1 MLVSALAGR
10 EHVLKAYE
18 EAIKEG
24 TVSSASGMQCLLHQ
38 SRNKIRTLGKV
49 NRDIRSSVPVNRYSG
64 RGSMDFKYLLDTEE
78 YDFIR
83 NNKRLGRHVILLA
96 MGGSYSYGTN
106 NADSDIDI
114 RGITLNRK
122 SDLIGMTQFE
132 QYVDDKTDTVIYAFN
147 KMISLLLSCNP
158 NTCELQGNEEI
169 PVSE

>member
-1 MLVSALAGR
+1 
-10 EHVLKAYE
+10 
-18 EAIKEG
+18 
-24 TVSSASGMQCLLHQ
+24 
-38 SRNKIRTLGKV
+38 
-49 NRDIRSSVPVNRYSG
+49 
-64 RGSMDFKYLLDTEE
+64 MDFKYLLDTEE

-158 NTCELQGNEEI
+158 NTCELLGIEEGKYLYLNDIGRELIKRRGMFLSKKAIQSFGGYARTPWPGI
-169 PVSE
+169 PTVRARRNAIF

>member
-1 MLVSALAGR
+1 
-10 EHVLKAYE
+10 
-18 EAIKEG
+18 
-24 TVSSASGMQCLLHQ
+24 
-38 SRNKIRTLGKV
+38 
-49 NRDIRSSVPVNRYSG
+49 
-64 RGSMDFKYLLDTEE
+64 MDFKYLLDTEE

-83 NNKRLGRHVILLA
+83 NNERLGRHVILLA

-158 NTCELQGNEEI
+158 NTCELLGIEEGKYLYLNDIGRELIKRRGMFLSKKRFSPSAVTRISSFAGSRTPWPGI
-169 PVSE
+169 PTVRARRNAIF